1 MCIFVQLKAKI
12 LKSYSMDSLTYILI
26 ATGLS
31 GILLAIWR
39 MYWLKKLPAGTDAT
53 SQKTEQLKKGNTVT
67 TRLMFTSLGITLL
80 VFAVLMFIKGYYE
93 DSNNG
98 FLAFSYVMGAFIP
111 ILSSYLSMKG
121 AYRALVE
128 VKDASESSF
137 VETFKKLYRYSSA
150 VGVLSLSVNM
160 VGLAFLFWFYDELIG
175 ETWDINTV
183 LNVLTGFALG
193 SVTTTFFLRISNSIS
208 NNANFRAK
216 DITDKSDFAYRYM
229 NEMHPLT
236 NTRQSVWLY
245 NKIVGAG
252 SELFDTLSSA
262 TIAAMLVGSFFM
274 NAVAV
279 QSYYEFG
286 TVLLPLAIAGAGIL
300 STILVSFTHNF
311 KENSNIVRTISY
323 SEYISSGVMLLASF
337 LLIQWLLPGEWEV
350 PKDDKTVWV
359 YNSMGVFWSTLVGL
373 VAGLLLTELN
383 EYFGGKN
390 SQGASYII
398 TESKTDAQSGLWA
411 GLNTGYYTSVLG
423 TAVIALATIAAYHF
437 AGIYGI
443 ALAAVGMLSNS
454 GMHLA
459 ANAFGAISST
469 LRNMGELDLSEESK
483 NRLKEMDN
491 AGQNMAALGRVFT
504 NGSSALTAIAL
515 FTAFYFLSGFSGI
528 DLTELHLLAGV
539 VLGMTIPFLFTAGV
553 MQASEKVAS
562 RIVGEVNRQFAV
574 NSFLSN
580 ALEIVR
586 TYMGAIDEA
595 TEAEKQVVADAEGK
609 ANDNKM
615 TEVSVSN
622 SLLAMI
628 IPAGIAIVVPLIAAL
643 LGGEAMLGAT
653 VAGVIASGMVLAFSQ
668 TFTGNFWRSS
678 KLALEDGI
686 QSGDR
691 TIGRESEEYRNI
703 SEGDSFGRPYMQMV
717 SPALNVLIRFI
728 ALMALFFAPLLVQTG
743 GSSTVNL
750 TSETE
755 WIVND
760 NTSTDDTER
769 SPSDGSE
776 DSTQPERIISGEKDE
791 VEN

>member
-1 MCIFVQLKAKI
+1 
-12 LKSYSMDSLTYILI
+12 MDSLTYILI
-26 ATGLS
+26 GTGLS

-53 SQKTEQLKKGNTVT
+53 AQKTEQLKKGNTVA
-67 TRLMFTSLGITLL
+67 TRIMFMSLGITLL
-80 VFAVLMFIKGYYE
+80 VFSILMFVKGYYE
-93 DSNNG
+93 ESNNG
-98 FLAFSYVMGAFIP
+98 FLAMSYLIGAFIP
-111 ILSSYLSMKG
+111 LLSSYLSMQG
-121 AYRALVE
+121 AYRAIVE
-128 VKDASESSF
+128 VNDASETSLSA
-137 VETFKKLYRYSSA
+137 TFNKLYRYSTA

-160 VGLAFLFWFYDELIG
+160 VGMAFLFWLYDDVIG
-175 ETWDINTV
+175 DNWDINTV

-193 SVTTTFFLRISNSIS
+193 SVTSTFFLRISNSIS
-208 NNANFRAK
+208 NNSNFRAK
-216 DITDKSDFAYRYM
+216 DITDKADFAYRYM
-229 NEMHPLT
+229 HEAHPLS
-236 NTRQSVWLY
+236 NTRQSSWLF

-300 STILVSFTHNF
+300 STVLVSFTF
-311 KENSNIVRTISY
+311 KFNDKSNVVRTINY
-323 SEYISSGVMLLASF
+323 AEYLSSGVMLIASF
-337 LLIQWLLPGEWEV
+337 FLAQWLLPSEWEV

-390 SQGASYII
+390 SKGAGYII
-398 TESKTDAQSGLWA
+398 AESKTDAQSGLWA
-411 GLNTGYYTSVLG
+411 GLNTGYYTAFLG
-423 TAVIALATIAAYHF
+423 AFVVAMATIGAFYF

-459 ANAFGAISST
+459 SNAFGAISST
-469 LRNMGELDLSEESK
+469 IRNMGENNSSDEAK
-483 NRLKEMDN
+483 ARIKEMDI
-491 AGQNMAALGRVFT
+491 AGQNLSTLSRVFT

-539 VLGMTIPFLFTAGV
+539 ILGMAIPFLFTAGV
-553 MQASEKVAS
+553 MQASERVAAQ
-562 RIVGEVNRQFAV
+562 VVKEVNRQFTQ
-574 NSFLSN
+574 NSYLSN

-586 TYMGAIDEA
+586 KYMGAIEEA
-595 TEAEKQVVADAEGK
+595 TETERDLVAAAKGKTNDA
-609 ANDNKM
+609 KM
-615 TEVSVSN
+615 TEVSVYN

-628 IPAGIAIVVPLIAAL
+628 VPAGIAVMVPLIAAL

-653 VAGVIASGMVLAFSQ
+653 VAGVIAGGMVLAFSQ

-678 KLALEDGI
+678 KLALEDGVKN
-686 QSGDR
+686 GDR
-691 TIGRESEEYRNI
+691 VIGKESEEYRNI
-703 SEGDSFGRPYMQMV
+703 SESDSFGRPYMQLV

-743 GSSTVNL
+743 GTSTVNL

-755 WIVND
+755 WIVD
-760 NTSTDDTER
+760 DQSTAEDTER

-776 DSTQPERIISGEKDE
+776 DSTQPERIMSTEKDE
-791 VEN
+791 AEK